1 MSREAWI
8 VVGVIAAVIAVV
20 TLVGAVKLGLKLVRT
35 KRMLGE
41 LGTGGKVAFYG
52 ALLYAIFPIDLL
64 PDPIYLDDMAVLGSA
79 LFYLNKLLR
88 SRGGLRGLV
97 PQRGR
102 QPVAPGAPR
111 PKP

>member
-8 VVGVIAAVIAVV
+8 VAGAIVAVIAVV

-35 KRMLGE
+35 KRLLGE

-64 PDPIYLDDMAVLGSA
+64 PDPIYLDDMAVLGGA
-79 LFYLNKLLR
+79 LFYLNKLLHK
-88 SRGGLRGLV
+88 RGGLQGLA
-97 PQRGR
+97 QHGR
-102 QPVAPGAPR
+102 EALTR
-111 PKP
+111 RSR